1 MMKKYW
7 GKKDWSESLYLNHV
21 YEEDEDGYVHD
32 EPFMSIF
39 DLGMKFDWLKI
50 IGFNDHNNFE
60 DTNDFIT
67 YSETFNIYQAG
78 KI

>member
-39 DLGMKFDWLKI
+39 DLVLF
-50 IGFNDHNNFE
+50 
-60 DTNDFIT
+60 
-67 YSETFNIYQAG
+67 
-78 KI
+78 